1 MVIINEISQSQSAS
15 PRQAGPQVSGP
26 EAGQR
31 AGSLHLLDGGH
42 VVHQPHVGL
51 AFQSKS
57 FSTEVENII
66 IFMTMEFSPTHYKG
80 CLQFLKRTEN

>member
-31 AGSLHLLDGGH
+31 PLHLLDGGH

-51 AFQSKS
+51 AFQNKS
-57 FSTEVENII
+57 FYDFIEVENII
-66 IFMTMEFSPTHYKG
+66 TFMTMESSLTHYKG
-80 CLQFLKRTEN
+80 CLQS

>member
-51 AFQSKS
+51 AFQNKS
-57 FSTEVENII
+57 FYDFIEVENII
-66 IFMTMEFSPTHYKG
+66 IFMTMESSLTHYKG
-80 CLQFLKRTEN
+80 CLQS

>member
-26 EAGQR
+26 QAGQR

-42 VVHQPHVGL
+42 VVHQPHVRL

-57 FSTEVENII
+57 FYDFTEVENII
-66 IFMTMEFSPTHYKG
+66 TFMTMESSLTHYKG
-80 CLQFLKRTEN
+80 CLQS